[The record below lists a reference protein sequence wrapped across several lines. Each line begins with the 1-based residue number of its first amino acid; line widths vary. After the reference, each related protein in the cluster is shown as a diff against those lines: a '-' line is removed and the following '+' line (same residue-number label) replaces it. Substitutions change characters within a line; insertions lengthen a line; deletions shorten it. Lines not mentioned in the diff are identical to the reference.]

1 MRRPS
6 IQIGALADCC
16 IAATCCTATTHSGD
30 STSTLVGKSLVNSL
44 VIVTALAAATCVIVL
59 LYRFRFMKC
68 LIGYMMLSS
77 ALLLGI
83 MGGLLWY
90 TVSYALFSS
99 VT

>member
-1 MRRPS
+1 M
-6 IQIGALADCC
+6 LHCNN
-16 IAATCCTATTHSGD
+16 THSGD

-44 VIVTALAAATCVIVL
+44 VIVAALAAATCVIVL
-59 LYRFRFMKC
+59 LYRFRCMKC

-90 TVSYALFSS
+90 TVSYTIFSS
-99 VT
+99 ILTSSTVNASLVESC

>member
-1 MRRPS
+1 
-6 IQIGALADCC
+6 
-16 IAATCCTATTHSGD
+16 
-30 STSTLVGKSLVNSL
+30 VNSL

-59 LYRFRFMKC
+59 LYRYRCMKC

-90 TVSYALFSS
+90 TVSCVNTLFSNNIINIADTCLLES
-99 VT
+99 Y